1 MRARQRGPREG
12 LGLRYPAAMLERYAD
27 PRTEDIIV
35 FELLRT
41 ERGGQPEVVGR
52 ATFHDS
58 RSTVEAPEDVKI
70 AVDELLARA
79 FVDRVQA
86 DERPRGYRRTGAGMV
101 DMLVP
106 GMAEHFIARLR
117 GLWLSYPDGSVVTA
131 REAAAAAQAIEM
143 TEANDAPPVTDPTTR
158 RSTLGSADRALGA
171 SPLVRAHT
179 PETGIRPARAL
190 PQRGS
195 GPVGRSDCGWLV

>member
-52 ATFHDS
+52 ATFRDS

-70 AVDELLARA
+70 AVDELCFALLEAAPTVGTLDITAERLPGELRIEGTCA
-79 FVDRVQA
+79 FSSTPSPSTDEANSELTAQILSTVVDEYDVTFN
-86 DERPRGYRRTGAGMV
+86 GSTGR
-101 DMLVP
+101 
-106 GMAEHFIARLR
+106 FRLR
-117 GLWLSYPDGSVVTA
+117 KS
-131 REAAAAAQAIEM
+131 
-143 TEANDAPPVTDPTTR
+143 
-158 RSTLGSADRALGA
+158 RS
-171 SPLVRAHT
+171 
-179 PETGIRPARAL
+179 
-190 PQRGS
+190 
-195 GPVGRSDCGWLV
+195 